1 MIGNAL
7 AYTNR
12 VLFMSTSSVNGIT
25 SLCFHLTVGLCC
37 VNSCSNS
44 LCAERISVNDKN
56 ELNTK
61 NKFYVTL
68 RIRN

>member
-25 SLCFHLTVGLCC
+25 SLCFHLTVSLFC

>member
-25 SLCFHLTVGLCC
+25 SLCFHLPVGLCF